1 MGAILVGFNVL
12 LWVFLPFYIRN
23 GFYTMPEFLQKRFG
37 GGARTTY
44 SILVLLTYI
53 FVEISAVLYLGAIS
67 LQSLLGIPMLASI
80 LFLAVFTGIYTVL
93 GGLRAV
99 VWTEMLQLA
108 VLVLGMVALSYFT
121 IDASGGFEAIVA
133 SSKDWELML
142 PANDPD
148 FPWTMYLGGLLC
160 ISIFYNATNQFIV
173 QRTLAAKNEWHAR
186 MGVIFADY
194 LKFLIPY

>member
-1 MGAILVGFNVL
+1 
-12 LWVFLPFYIRN
+12 
-23 GFYTMPEFLQKRFG
+23 MPEFLQKRFG

-80 LFLAVFTGIYTVL
+80 LFLAVFTGVYTVL

-108 VLVLGMVALSYFT
+108 VLVLGMVALSYYT
-121 IDASGGFEAIVA
+121 IDAS
-133 SSKDWELML
+133 
-142 PANDPD
+142 
-148 FPWTMYLGGLLC
+148 
-160 ISIFYNATNQFIV
+160 
-173 QRTLAAKNEWHAR
+173 
-186 MGVIFADY
+186 
-194 LKFLIPY
+194 